1 MNQSPKNA
9 AELEKAVPEAEAT
22 IKETTSE
29 LGVIKIHDNVL
40 AALIIH
46 AALGVDGVLR
56 LAGSALVDGLVGI
69 VGSHSRAIEIN
80 KNEDGKLTI
89 AVKLVLRFGVSI
101 PEVALAVQRAVIEQ
115 VEQSA
120 GITVVGVNVIVQQLE
135 DPDAPAAEGG
145 LELGAMP
152 PIG

>member
-1 MNQSPKNA
+1 MKQSPENPV
-9 AELEKAVPEAEAT
+9 EPEKTAEAEEST
-22 IKETTSE
+22 IRETSSE

-40 AALIIH
+40 AELIIH

-69 VGSHSRAIEIN
+69 VGSHSRSIEIN

-115 VEQSA
+115 VEQAA
-120 GITVVGVNVIVQQLE
+120 GITVVAVNVIVQQLE
-135 DPDAPAAEGG
+135 DPDAPGADNATG
-145 LELGAMP
+145 LEAMP

>member
-9 AELEKAVPEAEAT
+9 AELEKTAPETEPA

-29 LGVIKIHDNVL
+29 LGIIKIHDNVL

-56 LAGSALVDGLVGI
+56 LAGSALVDGLVGF
-69 VGSHSRAIEIN
+69 VGSHSRSIEIN
-80 KNEDGKLTI
+80 KNEEGKLSI
-89 AVKLVLRFGVSI
+89 SVKLVLRFGVSI
-101 PEVALAVQRAVIEQ
+101 PDVALAVQRAVIEQ

-135 DPDAPAAEGG
+135 DPDAPDANGAAD
-145 LELGAMP
+145 LGAMP